1 MADDV
6 RIEDLYRLILEFR
19 GDLREAVAKMD
30 ERHGFYTE
38 KLSKNEADITEAHN
52 RIRTL
57 EGGHIKTSLI
67 AGVFSGL
74 LAAVVAAAAVKFFVG
89 G

>member
-1 MADDV
+1 MSEEVCLDE
-6 RIEDLYRLILEFR
+6 IYRLMLEFR